1 MECKEMERASTLV
14 FKYIL
19 PSPPPVPLL
28 HFCPGKPSGFLE
40 REKRVTDAISSMG
53 KGDSSYNQE
62 QQQRHD
68 DDDDDER
75 RTRRLFLCE
84 RCSMGLS
91 RISFK
96 CVFILMLSLC
106 LLVSALCWIFPLHS
120 SLHSVSGF
128 DAKDEVKLSGN
139 YIFLFFC
146 LFH

>member
-1 MECKEMERASTLV
+1 M
-14 FKYIL
+14 
-19 PSPPPVPLL
+19 
-28 HFCPGKPSGFLE
+28 
-40 REKRVTDAISSMG
+40 TDAIFSMG
-53 KGDSSYNQE
+53 KGDSSSNLE

-68 DDDDDER
+68 DDHDER
-75 RTRRLFLCE
+75 RNRSRLFLCK

-106 LLVSALCWIFPLHS
+106 LLVSALFWIFPS

-139 YIFLFFC
+139 YIIPFLFVC
-146 LFH
+146 LIRVSFLMIWANGLSLFSFPPSCY

>member
-1 MECKEMERASTLV
+1 MEYKEMERASTLV
-14 FKYIL
+14 FMYIL

-28 HFCPGKPSGFLE
+28 HFCPGKPSGFLK

-106 LLVSALCWIFPLHS
+106 LLVSALFWIFPLHS

-139 YIFLFFC
+139 YIFPFFC

>member
-1 MECKEMERASTLV
+1 MEYKERERASTLV

-19 PSPPPVPLL
+19 PSPPPVPRL
-28 HFCPGKPSGFLE
+28 HFCPRKPSVFLE

-68 DDDDDER
+68 DER
-75 RTRRLFLCE
+75 RTRSRLCLCE

-106 LLVSALCWIFPLHS
+106 LLVSALFWIFPLHS

-128 DAKDEVKLSGN
+128 DAKDEVKHSGN
-139 YIFLFFC
+139 YNYIYIYIFL
-146 LFH
+146 LH

>member
-1 MECKEMERASTLV
+1 
-14 FKYIL
+14 
-19 PSPPPVPLL
+19 
-28 HFCPGKPSGFLE
+28 
-40 REKRVTDAISSMG
+40 MG

-106 LLVSALCWIFPLHS
+106 LLVSALFWIFPLHS

-128 DAKDEVKLSGN
+128 DAKDEVKLSDLVSGACCN
-139 YIFLFFC
+139 VSFFC
-146 LFH
+146 KWLMNLAC